1 MASEARGSI
10 QRVTRSFR
18 RSLEASASSLRP
30 ERVAALLCYFDETL
44 LRARPG
50 NDASARPADE
60 GFSH

>member
-10 QRVTRSFR
+10 QGVTRSFR
-18 RSLEASASSLRP
+18 RTLEASASSLRP
-30 ERVAALLCYFDETL
+30 ERVAAFYFDETL